1 MASCMVNGLRV
12 EAVCEP
18 DATRSAALFRLAAGS
33 FDEPASWPGLA
44 HLLEHVL
51 FAGSGNFQDEQRLMA
66 WAPANGARLNA
77 TTLAHSTAWFVEV
90 APEQLNEALCRL
102 TDMLA
107 RPLLAAEAI
116 AAESAAIDAEYRM
129 LQSHEPTLCEAA
141 LSLAFTLPNPL
152 QDFHVGSRQHFGD
165 DAAALQQ
172 ALHDYHRQFFHSGNL
187 ELWLTGPQPLAELNA
202 LAEKAARAF
211 FPASSAAALSATGA
225 SSAGALF
232 AADASSARALPATEA
247 SSASALSATG
257 ASSSRALVEAAAVSC
272 HPDTESAAF
281 PLLKLSR
288 TRTFALQS
296 QAAEHL
302 QISFLVGNDPA
313 AFSLLQELLL
323 DKAPG
328 SLLATLRAKGLCDD
342 ILLLEPYRSPRQSV
356 LSVQFHLSGLQPQ
369 QCAEIEAVFC
379 RWLAQLPDLTQA
391 QLLHYTRLAQRRF
404 SQLASLDRLRA
415 LAFGFPPA
423 SEHPATLLT
432 QLHAQNMS
440 RLWVSPAVSA
450 PLVQAQGF
458 ALRCRPFAL
467 PAVSS
472 SAPVFT
478 FYSPVQEAVLPE
490 LPATRAA
497 LRTINASGE
506 SSLLLSLQPGQQL
519 SRRTAATIEAA
530 LQPVMG
536 ECLHRGGEL
545 SFTRQHGLWL
555 LRLSGKNER
564 LINGLHQ
571 ALNAFRDCSA
581 TTQAFADRLYRKAQQ
596 TLASDIA
603 VRCLLAYLPDLLNG
617 PPDLSN
623 GPPGEN
629 SRSTETLATAAL
641 STLRWQATYYGSD
654 AETADRLARLL
665 SQLPGSVVPPSTPP
679 VSLPAQPRYFCPT
692 QSPDAAAIIFCPLV
706 TTSAESFASWQLLAA
721 LLAPRF
727 FQQLRVEQ
735 NIGYVVSCRF
745 QQMAGQAGLLF
756 ALQSPSL
763 TTNKLFHHIDQFI
776 FRMADTVAAFT
787 TEALQESIASLARA
801 LPAASIKNS
810 EQVSDHW
817 LHQQL
822 NLPLD
827 VETYRQ
833 LSSRQLRQAYQQLS
847 TGRCQWWRLSNS

>member
-51 FAGSGNFQDEQRLMA
+51 FAGSENFQDEQRLMA

-107 RPLLAAEAI
+107 RPLLATEAI

-141 LSLAFTLPNPL
+141 LSLAFTSPNPL

-211 FPASSAAALSATGA
+211 VPASSAAALSATGA
-225 SSAGALF
+225 SSAGALSATDASSARALF
-232 AADASSARALPATEA
+232 AADASSAG
-247 SSASALSATG
+247 ALSATD
-257 ASSSRALVEAAAVSC
+257 ASSARALVEAAVVSWR
-272 HPDTESAAF
+272 PDTESAAF

-288 TRTFALQS
+288 TRTFVLQS

-302 QISFLVGNDPA
+302 QISFLVGNGPA

-369 QCAEIEAVFC
+369 QCAKIEAVFC

-423 SEHPATLLT
+423 SEHSATLLT

-440 RLWVSPAVSA
+440 RLWVSPAASA

-467 PAVSS
+467 PAVPA
-472 SAPVFT
+472 SASVFT

-497 LRTINASGE
+497 LRMINASGE

-603 VRCLLAYLPDLLNG
+603 VRCLLAYLPDLL
-617 PPDLSN
+617 S

-629 SRSTETLATAAL
+629 SRSAETLATAAL

-679 VSLPAQPRYFCPT
+679 VSLPAQPRYLCPT

-763 TTNKLFHHIDQFI
+763 TTDKLFHHIDQFI